1 MGIANNR
8 PFKVFLWLGPFT
20 LYRKFRGPA
29 LPRHQLLC
37 YVQEWA
43 LLYLTK
49 TIKKRERGMG
59 LVTSGDASCYGNV
72 VGVVYERTVLN
83 NAAYSRVTIARVV
96 DKR

>member
-8 PFKVFLWLGPFT
+8 PFQVFLWLGRFT

-49 TIKKRERGMG
+49 NHQEEGKGGGVGNFWRRFM
-59 LVTSGDASCYGNV
+59 LRQRSRSC
-72 VGVVYERTVLN
+72 L
-83 NAAYSRVTIARVV
+83 
-96 DKR
+96 